1 MSSPEFQPLT
11 AEDVR
16 RLRDEMDA
24 AGRKL
29 VFTNGCFDLLHAGHV
44 RYLNQA
50 RALGDAMV
58 VAVNSDASVRALK
71 GPARP
76 VNNENDRAEVLA
88 ALRAVD
94 AVVVFDDERAT
105 RLINAIRPH
114 IYAKGGDYTVDS
126 LNPEER
132 AALDAA
138 GAAIH
143 ILPLVP
149 GRSTTATLKR
159 AATPEKRARLRLGVL
174 GSGAGSNFQAILQ
187 AIQSGA
193 LDAEVAIAISDQAGS
208 PFLETARAAG
218 IHAQFVDPGA
228 NPRRLSDAAQKEIAE
243 HLQRA
248 GADLVVLA
256 GFMKIL
262 RAPVLDAFADR
273 IINVHPSLLPRHK
286 GANATQQALDAGDA
300 ESGCT
305 VHLVNAEV
313 DGGRILAQAR
323 VPVLQGDTAET
334 LHARIK
340 DAEHELLPRVLAEW
354 KA

>member
-1 MSSPEFQPLT
+1 MT
-11 AEDVR
+11 AEEVR
-16 RLRDEMDA
+16 RLRDRLDA

-105 RLINAIRPH
+105 RLISAIRPH

-126 LNPEER
+126 LNAEER

-138 GAAIH
+138 GASIH

-159 AATPEKRARLRLGVL
+159 AATPEKSARLCLGVL
-174 GSGAGSNFQAILQ
+174 GSGVGSNFQAILK
-187 AIQSGA
+187 AIQNGT
-193 LDAEVAIAISDQAGS
+193 LDAEVAIAISDQADS

-218 IHAQFVDPGA
+218 IHAQFVNPGA

-248 GADLVVLA
+248 GVDLVVLA

-262 RAPVLDAFADR
+262 RAPVLDAFSDR
-273 IINVHPSLLPRHK
+273 VINVHPSLLPRHK
-286 GANATQQALDAGDA
+286 GADAPQQALDAGDA

-313 DGGRILAQAR
+313 DSGRTLAQAR
-323 VPVLQGDTAET
+323 VPVLPGDTAET

-340 DAEHELLPRVLAEW
+340 EAEHKLLPGVLAEW
-354 KA
+354 QA